1 MTSSDAPPVGGSSEM
16 PARGSC
22 DKCGME
28 TMIDEE
34 GKLAC
39 TGCGFPT
46 DRCNCTGFS
55 QPQTEPGV

>member
-1 MTSSDAPPVGGSSEM
+1 M

-46 DRCNCTGFS
+46 DRCDCTGFS